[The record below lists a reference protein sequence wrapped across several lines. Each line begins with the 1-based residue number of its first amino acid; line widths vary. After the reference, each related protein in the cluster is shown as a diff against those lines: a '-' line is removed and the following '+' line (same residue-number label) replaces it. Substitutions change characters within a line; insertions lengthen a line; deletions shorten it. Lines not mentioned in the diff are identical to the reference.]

1 MWPLPLFKQHLVKLY
16 AHLCRKMATA
26 RSRRGS
32 GSSSG
37 SSDIGGGAASCS
49 GSRRSLLPPAVD
61 VRAKAFLSRT
71 TQTDAALDL
80 NLFTPRRRV
89 ITKDGRSNVRFGNV
103 QGRRSLYLSD
113 LWTTFVDMRWR
124 YKLVL
129 FSAAFTGTWFV
140 FGLLWYL
147 LALWHGD
154 IGVAVSPTPMP
165 PTSEALPLASEL
177 GGDAETETPLVPG
190 GASNHTPC
198 VSNVATL
205 TGAFLFSLESQTTIG
220 YGFRCITEECP
231 AATALLIVQLVL
243 TTILEVFVTGA
254 LLAKVARPKSRAENV
269 RFSRRAVVS
278 WYGSGGS
285 AGQGRPCLSV
295 RVADIRR
302 RGLLLAC
309 RATGKLLHSRVTAEG
324 EPIALEQASV
334 DFRADATGVDDSP
347 FLALPITFRH
357 FLDTPRSPLSWLL
370 DEGTQR
376 GPRERPLGSER
387 GLVGHGHG
395 RGPLGDFELVVLLS
409 ATVEATSATCQVRTS
424 YLPEE
429 VLWGY
434 DFAPIISLS
443 PSGKYTADL
452 SRFDEVVHV
461 PMPCCVGER
470 HAAPQPSSLP
480 SLPSQ
485 PLPPFPPPFPHE
497 GGLRTNGV
505 ASGLREGGADC
516 EVVRVSNV

>member
-1 MWPLPLFKQHLVKLY
+1 
-16 AHLCRKMATA
+16 MATA

-37 SSDIGGGAASCS
+37 SSSDIGGGAASCS

-154 IGVAVSPTPMP
+154 IGVAASPTPMP

-480 SLPSQ
+480 SPPSQ

>member
-1 MWPLPLFKQHLVKLY
+1 
-16 AHLCRKMATA
+16 MATA

>member
-1 MWPLPLFKQHLVKLY
+1 
-16 AHLCRKMATA
+16 
-26 RSRRGS
+26 
-32 GSSSG
+32 
-37 SSDIGGGAASCS
+37 
-49 GSRRSLLPPAVD
+49 
-61 VRAKAFLSRT
+61 
-71 TQTDAALDL
+71 
-80 NLFTPRRRV
+80 
-89 ITKDGRSNVRFGNV
+89 
-103 QGRRSLYLSD
+103 
-113 LWTTFVDMRWR
+113 
-124 YKLVL
+124 
-129 FSAAFTGTWFV
+129 
-140 FGLLWYL
+140 
-147 LALWHGD
+147 
-154 IGVAVSPTPMP
+154 
-165 PTSEALPLASEL
+165 
-177 GGDAETETPLVPG
+177 
-190 GASNHTPC
+190 C

-370 DEGTQR
+370 
-376 GPRERPLGSER
+376 
-387 GLVGHGHG
+387 G

-452 SRFDEVVHV
+452 SRFDEV
-461 PMPCCVGER
+461 
-470 HAAPQPSSLP
+470 
-480 SLPSQ
+480 
-485 PLPPFPPPFPHE
+485 
-497 GGLRTNGV
+497 
-505 ASGLREGGADC
+505 
-516 EVVRVSNV
+516 